1 MNRIKFKL
9 KKYLKKTK
17 KQIALIRQ
25 NHLIARY
32 IKNNVLFITFIIVNV
47 LNATILRFF
56 CIHSLSNYLLLAMN
70 CHSLVVLLY
79 YRPIKTLL

>member
-25 NHLIARY
+25 NHLIAKY

-56 CIHSLSNYLLLAMN
+56 CIHSLSNYLSIRAIISDAMV
-70 CHSLVVLLY
+70 VVLIGALSY
-79 YRPIKTLL
+79 